1 MSSTRRKTAAPQLQM
16 TMSQLPDPR
25 PLPRLRK
32 RSKRNDNDVNNN
44 YEKDNNDDNNN
55 DVDAVSNL
63 ISRRLHVEKLI
74 PNKSERIQILHHAH
88 AYGCKQTTLLVGG
101 PEGHLLYGL
110 IVTFED
116 ELLEAYGEVLEFF
129 FNSGLNVFYSQHTDI
144 VVCLMISSR
153 ILFSMTMLSRRNI
166 LLTTC

>member
-1 MSSTRRKTAAPQLQM
+1 M

-63 ISRRLHVEKLI
+63 ISRRLHFEKLI
-74 PNKSERIQILHHAH
+74 PNKSERIQILHHAYTH
-88 AYGCKQTTLLVGG
+88 GCKQTTLLVGG
-101 PEGHLLYGL
+101 P
-110 IVTFED
+110 
-116 ELLEAYGEVLEFF
+116 
-129 FNSGLNVFYSQHTDI
+129 
-144 VVCLMISSR
+144 
-153 ILFSMTMLSRRNI
+153 
-166 LLTTC
+166 

>member
-1 MSSTRRKTAAPQLQM
+1 MHTVFGGEGGRSDEQHARRKTAAPQLQM

-116 ELLEAYGEVLEFF
+116 ELLMEKYWSFF
-129 FNSGLNVFYSQHTDI
+129 SIAG
-144 VVCLMISSR
+144 
-153 ILFSMTMLSRRNI
+153 
-166 LLTTC
+166 